1 MMRKSNY
8 REWALIKILS
18 YLLKKKKIGKVG
30 ALMSLMPSRG
40 ILGVQAQWTFGE
52 IPEPILGAEG
62 VHLNLLRIFLILKQN
77 RVSTHTSFLS
87 FGR

>member
-1 MMRKSNY
+1 MRKNNR
-8 REWALIKILS
+8 REWALVKIIS
-18 YLLKKKKIGKVG
+18 YLLKKKRKGG
-30 ALMSLMPSRG
+30 G
-40 ILGVQAQWTFGE
+40 FLGVQGQWTFGG
-52 IPEPILGAEG
+52 IPKPVLGAEG